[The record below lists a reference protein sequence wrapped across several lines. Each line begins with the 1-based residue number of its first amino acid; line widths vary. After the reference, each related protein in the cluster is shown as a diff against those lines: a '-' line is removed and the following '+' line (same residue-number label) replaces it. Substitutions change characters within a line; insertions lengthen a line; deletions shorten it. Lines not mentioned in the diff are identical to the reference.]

1 MTPRG
6 WWLVLLSAGLTVAA
20 NLMLRMGIDRAGGFP
35 GRLGGLANALLR
47 LAGQPLFD
55 LGFILYGL
63 AALVWFRIVATE
75 LLSIAYPVLVSVTFI
90 FITLG
95 AVALFQEAL
104 TWRKVIGLI
113 MILFGVFIIGRK

>member
-1 MTPRG
+1 MTLRG

-20 NLMLRMGIDRAGGFP
+20 NLMLRAGIDRAGGFP
-35 GRLGGLANALLR
+35 GRLGGLPKALLH

-75 LLSIAYPVLVSVTFI
+75 PLSTAYPVLVSVTFI

-95 AVALFQEAL
+95 AVALFQESL
-104 TWRKVIGLI
+104 TWRKLVGLI
-113 MILFGVFIIGRK
+113 IILLGVFIIGRK